1 MNLLAKGRA
10 LYYSLAAPL
19 FEIRTETR
27 TQFDNST
34 LRRVRNFKPLR
45 ANDPVFRLTSSG
57 VAVEVWEETP
67 ISFHYP
73 VLNDQGELMLKE
85 STWQVQP
92 GDALRSV
99 WRRATAA
106 ERAWVE
112 SSRRAFL
119 PTDFTFFGETLY
131 AHILIHFDD
140 LLAIFRQLLYH
151 IPDSYLGTKLR
162 IRGRWAVVPGRLDDI
177 KQMRELLRGARA
189 ALHQQGVPFPNRKA
203 VISEATVRVADRLEG
218 KGTIPLLLSAKA
230 IERAL
235 GTDSPSVLAQSLFET
250 DSRLAEEQLRQG
262 EIVMRTIDN
271 AWYVVRMIHEIETG
285 VKAAFDGLSD
295 LVNKI
300 NAGGVHTEQLA
311 GTCDSLWTR
320 LARVC
325 PFDPYRAAI
334 FSARGR
340 GIYRA
345 AANLREGNF
354 STASNN
360 VRQTIGAIRKLVSG
374 EGPTPGQMTRTRK
387 RAQRAYPGQ
396 GIEPPPPEDE

>member
-1 MNLLAKGRA
+1 MAKERA
-10 LYYSLAAPL
+10 LYYSLAASQ
-19 FEIRTETR
+19 FGTRTEV
-27 TQFDNST
+27 DNGT
-34 LRRVRNFKPLR
+34 LQRVRDFKPLR
-45 ANDPVFRLTSSG
+45 ADDPAFRLTSSG

-67 ISFHYP
+67 ISFRYP
-73 VLNDQGELMLKE
+73 VRNDQGELILKDT
-85 STWQVQP
+85 TWEVQP

-119 PTDFTFFGETLY
+119 PTDFTFFGETMY

-140 LLAIFRQLLYH
+140 LLALFRQLLYH

-162 IRGRWAVVPGRLDDI
+162 IRGRWTVVPGRLDDI

-203 VISEATVRVADRLEG
+203 MVSEATVRVADRLES
-218 KGTIPLLLSAKA
+218 KGTVPLLLSAKA

-235 GTDSPSVLAQSLFET
+235 GTDSPSVLAQSLFES

-295 LVNKI
+295 LVNRI
-300 NAGGVHTEQLA
+300 TDGVHAGQLA
-311 GTCDSLWTR
+311 SACDSLWTR
-320 LARVC
+320 LVRVC

-345 AANLREGNF
+345 AANLRKGNF
-354 STASNN
+354 STANNN

-396 GIEPPPPEDE
+396 EIEPPPPEDE